1 VARGKL
7 IVLEG
12 PEGVGKTTQV
22 KLLSQ
27 YLTSIEVSHV
37 VLREPGGSPLG
48 ERIRELV
55 LDPAQ
60 DIHPRAEALL
70 FLAARAQLM
79 YVVRAHLDLGD
90 VVLMDRFFL
99 STYAYQIVGRGL
111 PEDAV
116 RAANSFATDGVVPNL
131 TLLLMY
137 PVGAGLAR
145 VDRRGGRDRME
156 RAGIDFHE
164 RVAGAFAQ
172 FLDED
177 WQRAHPETGHI
188 ETIDARGAEWE
199 VSERVI
205 SFLGE
210 CWPETFRPG
219 PWSE

>member
-1 VARGKL
+1 VPPGKL

-22 KLLSQ
+22 ALLSQ
-27 YLTSIEVSHV
+27 YLESIEVPHV
-37 VLREPGGSPLG
+37 TLREPGGSPLG
-48 ERIRELV
+48 ERVRALV
-55 LDPAQ
+55 LDPAH
-60 DIHPRAEALL
+60 DVHPRAEALL

-79 YVVRAHLDLGD
+79 HVVRAHLSLGE
-90 VVLMDRFFL
+90 VVLLDRFFL
-99 STYAYQIVGRGL
+99 STYAYQIAGRGL
-111 PEDAV
+111 PEDAIRV
-116 RAANSFATDGVVPNL
+116 ANNFAADGVVPNL

-164 RVAGAFAQ
+164 RVAAAFTQ
-172 FLDED
+172 FLDEE

-199 VSERVI
+199 VSERII